1 MVETARAGPVTSLR
15 RDAILEAVAYAAER
29 LLLSHDWHD
38 AADDVLARLGLAA
51 DVSRAYV
58 IESHLDVA
66 GRACCRQVAEWCAP
80 GVATQMGNPALDDTP
95 WDDIGF
101 ARWVEVM
108 SSGGSIFGAV
118 ADLPIEERPVLQAQ
132 AILSL
137 ATFPV
142 FADDRWWG
150 LIGFD
155 DCASTREWTTA
166 ELDALRAAASVLGA
180 AIHRHRTDAQA
191 REAEERSRR
200 LVERIPAVTYTDIPG
215 PDGIVMG
222 FVSPQITSI
231 LGYAPQR
238 FVDDPTLWVSLI
250 HPDDRV
256 ALQATG
262 ALNPGD
268 PSPFEEE
275 YRMRAADGRWVWVH
289 DSSTAVLDGE
299 GTIEYFLGF
308 ATDITVRREAEERL
322 RAAEEQFRM
331 IVEQTP
337 AITYQEVLREGMYD
351 PESVVSYVS
360 PRIQQLLGYTRTE
373 WEQPGFWAGAIHP
386 DDIGAIR
393 EESDRVIAAGETS
406 YLQEYRMVARD
417 GGVLW
422 FHDES
427 RLVTD
432 GDGRPLLW
440 QGVMVDITE
449 RKEAEVQLE
458 RALEVEREATQ
469 RLRTLDE
476 MKNTFLQ
483 AVSHDLRTPLA
494 AILGLAITLERGDVQ
509 LEENDARDLAR
520 RIAENARRLDRLVTN
535 LLDLDRLARGIISP
549 KLLPTDVGALVR
561 RVLAESELVAG
572 SRMRTD
578 IAPVV
583 IPVDAAK
590 VERIVENLLANTA
603 RHTPVHATI
612 WVSVRAAE
620 GGVLLA
626 VEDDGPGVRPELRE
640 KIFEPFRQGP
650 DAPQHSPGVGV
661 GLTLVKRF
669 AELHGGRAWVEER
682 NGGGASFRVFLP
694 RDPQAGLE

>member
-1 MVETARAGPVTSLR
+1 VGA
-15 RDAILEAVAYAAER
+15 RDAILEAVAHAAER
-29 LLLSHDWHD
+29 LLLSRDWLD
-38 AADDVLARLGLAA
+38 PADDVLARLGLAA

-58 IESHLDVA
+58 IENHVDAA
-66 GRACCRQVAEWCAP
+66 GRARCRQLAEWCAP
-80 GVATQMGNPALDDTP
+80 GVAPQMGNPALDDTP

-108 SSGGSIFGAV
+108 SSGGSVSGPV
-118 ADLPIEERPVLQAQ
+118 VDLPKAEQTVLRDQE
-132 AILSL
+132 ILSL
-137 ATFPV
+137 ASFPV
-142 FADDRWWG
+142 FVDDRWWG

-155 DCASTREWTTA
+155 DCTSARAWTGA

-180 AIHRHRTDAQA
+180 AIHRHRADALA
-191 REAEERSRR
+191 REAEEHSRR

-222 FVSPQITSI
+222 FVSPQITSL

-238 FVDDPTLWVSLI
+238 FVDDPRFWVSLI
-250 HPDDRV
+250 HPDDRTR
-256 ALQATG
+256 LQESG

-268 PSPFEEE
+268 PSAFEEE

-289 DSSTAVLDGE
+289 DTSTAVLDVDGD
-299 GTIEYFLGF
+299 IDYFLGF
-308 ATDITVRREAEERL
+308 ATDVTVHREAEERL
-322 RAAEEQFRM
+322 RTAEEQLRM
-331 IVEQTP
+331 IIEQTP
-337 AITYQEVLREGMYD
+337 AITYQEVLREGRYD
-351 PESVVSYVS
+351 PESVISYVS
-360 PRIQQLLGYTRTE
+360 PRIQRLLGFSPQE
-373 WEQPGFWAGAIHP
+373 WERPGFWPSVIHP
-386 DDIGAIR
+386 DDLAEIKQ
-393 EESDRVIAAGETS
+393 ESDRVIAAGETN
-406 YLQEYRMVARD
+406 YLQEYRMVGKNGR
-417 GGVLW
+417 VLW

-432 GDGRPLLW
+432 VDGRPLLW
-440 QGVMVDITE
+440 QGVMVDITD
-449 RKEAEVQLE
+449 RKEAEAQLE
-458 RALEVEREATQ
+458 RALDVEREATQ

-494 AILGLAITLERGDVQ
+494 AILGLAVTLERGDVH
-509 LEENDARDLAR
+509 LNESDAKDLAR

-549 KLLPTDVGALVR
+549 KLRPTDVGALVR

-578 IAPVV
+578 IEPAV
-583 IPVDAAK
+583 IPLDAAK
-590 VERIVENLLANTA
+590 VERIVENLLANTV
-603 RHTPVHATI
+603 RHTPEHATI
-612 WVSVRAAE
+612 WISVRPTE
-620 GGVLLA
+620 DGVRLA
-626 VEDDGPGVRPELRE
+626 VEDDGPGVVPELRDA
-640 KIFEPFRQGP
+640 IFEPFRQGP

-682 NGGGASFRVFLP
+682 DGGGASFRVFLP
-694 RDPQAGLE
+694 RNPRIEPEADPG